1 MRQGRPAA
9 ASDSHHCHRRPGL
22 PPTFEAMDRKP
33 RLHMQAGRRGG
44 RRGRRKTGGCQ
55 ETAIWEQG
63 QERRS
68 WQRLQSEI
76 KALGLDSGGKKVL
89 GK

>member
-1 MRQGRPAA
+1 
-9 ASDSHHCHRRPGL
+9 
-22 PPTFEAMDRKP
+22 
-33 RLHMQAGRRGG
+33 MQAGRRGG